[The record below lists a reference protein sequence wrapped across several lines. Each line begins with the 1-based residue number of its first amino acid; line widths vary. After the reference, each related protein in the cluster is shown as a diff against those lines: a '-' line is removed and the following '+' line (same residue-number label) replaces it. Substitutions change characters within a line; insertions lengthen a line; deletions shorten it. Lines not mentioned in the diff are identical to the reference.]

1 MGGVIQNI
9 TNHKKILIDMN
20 GNEYNSIQDLKSK
33 RPSKLNKEE
42 QIKALKEK
50 LNQLENEK

>member
-9 TNHKKILIDMN
+9 TNHKKIFIDMN
-20 GNEYNSIQDLKSK
+20 GNQYNSIQDLRAGK
-33 RPSKLNKEE
+33 PSKLNKEE
-42 QIKALKEK
+42 QIKLLKEQ